1 MWRVIAAGSSTGT
14 VRGFTSPFGAR
25 FTTVVRKFRL
35 SALWFGAETRV
46 RGSLETVLW
55 YQLNS
60 ALPSSPRWFFG
71 CGNWFVSTLTT
82 GPTTRTVRPRFGT
95 SGSGTPFGLGRGASL
110 SADGSLPLS
119 STTLMAIPLFGAL
132 ASPGNPLP
140 DKAFLHKS
148 TRR

>member
-25 FTTVVRKFRL
+25 FTTVVRKFRR
-35 SALWFGAETRV
+35 SALWFGADTRV

-71 CGNWFVSTLTT
+71 CGNWFVAAVAT
-82 GPTTRTVRPRFGT
+82 GPATREGPARVGPRGGGPAPGPGPGAPPAAG
-95 SGSGTPFGLGRGASL
+95 GS
-110 SADGSLPLS
+110 
-119 STTLMAIPLFGAL
+119 
-132 ASPGNPLP
+132 
-140 DKAFLHKS
+140 
-148 TRR
+148 